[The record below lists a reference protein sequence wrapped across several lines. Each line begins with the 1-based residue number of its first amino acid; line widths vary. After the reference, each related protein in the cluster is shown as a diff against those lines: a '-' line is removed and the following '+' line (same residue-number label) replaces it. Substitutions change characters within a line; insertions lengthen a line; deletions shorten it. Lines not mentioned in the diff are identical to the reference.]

1 MAFKILSQDEIQKL
15 TSVERKN
22 YEQLYAEYQER
33 EAFVNRLE
41 RQRKVKVPRFKIK
54 KRYMKNF
61 LIPQNYNKRFGVFE
75 ADISEFSSNI
85 LNATNCV
92 NKTLSK
98 YKKVDF
104 VNKHSVTLPDIP
116 NVGLKFTNK
125 KINRFY
131 VSKPNKVV
139 SINPKNINCEFSDV
153 QLNLKESYVAT
164 PSLKNVQIGKL
175 ELIKTNGVFIAT
187 AQIPSV
193 KIQNNITKKLPLVF
207 TNVPDEINTDFVPM
221 KLQVL
226 PYIHV
231 SKSYLTKKSIKTY
244 KMTDLPKSE
253 INFPKVSLN
262 RKPINIEINSSEVI
276 IPTSK
281 VENYKLKPVN
291 ITKPKTT
298 YIENN
303 VNEFEKPE
311 MSKVILSSV
320 VIPKTAKI
328 VGKCTTSEKLNQV
341 KVKSIDSPTISF
353 SISEPKIELS
363 HGVVV
368 TPPKINFE
376 YKNSIHRA

>member
-1 MAFKILSQDEIQKL
+1 M
-15 TSVERKN
+15 
-22 YEQLYAEYQER
+22 
-33 EAFVNRLE
+33 
-41 RQRKVKVPRFKIK
+41 
-54 KRYMKNF
+54 
-61 LIPQNYNKRFGVFE
+61 
-75 ADISEFSSNI
+75 
-85 LNATNCV
+85 
-92 NKTLSK
+92 
-98 YKKVDF
+98 
-104 VNKHSVTLPDIP
+104 
-116 NVGLKFTNK
+116 
-125 KINRFY
+125 
-131 VSKPNKVV
+131 
-139 SINPKNINCEFSDV
+139 
-153 QLNLKESYVAT
+153 
-164 PSLKNVQIGKL
+164 
-175 ELIKTNGVFIAT
+175 
-187 AQIPSV
+187 
-193 KIQNNITKKLPLVF
+193 VF

-368 TPPKINFE
+368 NPPKINFE

>member
-368 TPPKINFE
+368 NPSKINFE

>member
-328 VGKCTTSEKLNQV
+328 VGKCTTS
-341 KVKSIDSPTISF
+341 D
-353 SISEPKIELS
+353 
-363 HGVVV
+363 
-368 TPPKINFE
+368 
-376 YKNSIHRA
+376 

>member
-75 ADISEFSSNI
+75 ADIAEFSSNI

-363 HGVVV
+363 HGVVDN
-368 TPPKINFE
+368 PPKINFE

>member
-75 ADISEFSSNI
+75 ADIAEFSSNI

-231 SKSYLTKKSIKTY
+231 SKSYLTKKV
-244 KMTDLPKSE
+244 L
-253 INFPKVSLN
+253 
-262 RKPINIEINSSEVI
+262 
-276 IPTSK
+276 
-281 VENYKLKPVN
+281 KL
-291 ITKPKTT
+291 I
-298 YIENN
+298 
-303 VNEFEKPE
+303 
-311 MSKVILSSV
+311 
-320 VIPKTAKI
+320 
-328 VGKCTTSEKLNQV
+328 
-341 KVKSIDSPTISF
+341 
-353 SISEPKIELS
+353 
-363 HGVVV
+363 
-368 TPPKINFE
+368 
-376 YKNSIHRA
+376 R

>member
-15 TSVERKN
+15 TSAERKN

-75 ADISEFSSNI
+75 TDISEFSSNI

-131 VSKPNKVV
+131 VSMPNKVV

-153 QLNLKESYVAT
+153 QLNLKKSYVAT

-175 ELIKTNGVFIAT
+175 ELIKTNGVSIAT

-193 KIQNNITKKLPLVF
+193 KIQNNITKKLPLVV

-244 KMTDLPKSE
+244 KMTDLPKSGV
-253 INFPKVSLN
+253 NFPKVSLN

-353 SISEPKIELS
+353 SISETKIELS

-368 TPPKINFE
+368 NPPKINFE

>member
-221 KLQVL
+221 KLQTSV
-226 PYIHV
+226 
-231 SKSYLTKKSIKTY
+231 Y
-244 KMTDLPKSE
+244 KG
-253 INFPKVSLN
+253 
-262 RKPINIEINSSEVI
+262 
-276 IPTSK
+276 
-281 VENYKLKPVN
+281 YKR
-291 ITKPKTT
+291 
-298 YIENN
+298 
-303 VNEFEKPE
+303 
-311 MSKVILSSV
+311 
-320 VIPKTAKI
+320 
-328 VGKCTTSEKLNQV
+328 
-341 KVKSIDSPTISF
+341 D
-353 SISEPKIELS
+353 KIEMRVDRVEVSDFPLYLNTVAGGLDRRDQTIGGFS
-363 HGVVV
+363 FVV
-368 TPPKINFE
+368 KIYAVPVVE
-376 YKNSIHRA
+376 IIG

>member
-15 TSVERKN
+15 TSAERKN

-75 ADISEFSSNI
+75 TDISEFSSNI

-131 VSKPNKVV
+131 VSMPNKVV

-153 QLNLKESYVAT
+153 QLNLKKSYVAT

-175 ELIKTNGVFIAT
+175 ELIKTNGVSVAT

-193 KIQNNITKKLPLVF
+193 KIQNNITKKLPLVV

-244 KMTDLPKSE
+244 KMTDLPKSGV
-253 INFPKVSLN
+253 NFPKVSLN

-303 VNEFEKPE
+303 VNEFEKTE

-328 VGKCTTSEKLNQV
+328 VDR
-341 KVKSIDSPTISF
+341 KS
-353 SISEPKIELS
+353 
-363 HGVVV
+363 VV
-368 TPPKINFE
+368 
-376 YKNSIHRA
+376 

>member
-15 TSVERKN
+15 TSAERKN

-153 QLNLKESYVAT
+153 MLNL
-164 PSLKNVQIGKL
+164 L
-175 ELIKTNGVFIAT
+175 
-187 AQIPSV
+187 
-193 KIQNNITKKLPLVF
+193 
-207 TNVPDEINTDFVPM
+207 
-221 KLQVL
+221 
-226 PYIHV
+226 
-231 SKSYLTKKSIKTY
+231 
-244 KMTDLPKSE
+244 
-253 INFPKVSLN
+253 
-262 RKPINIEINSSEVI
+262 
-276 IPTSK
+276 
-281 VENYKLKPVN
+281 
-291 ITKPKTT
+291 
-298 YIENN
+298 
-303 VNEFEKPE
+303 
-311 MSKVILSSV
+311 
-320 VIPKTAKI
+320 
-328 VGKCTTSEKLNQV
+328 
-341 KVKSIDSPTISF
+341 
-353 SISEPKIELS
+353 
-363 HGVVV
+363 
-368 TPPKINFE
+368 
-376 YKNSIHRA
+376 

>member
-1 MAFKILSQDEIQKL
+1 
-15 TSVERKN
+15 
-22 YEQLYAEYQER
+22 
-33 EAFVNRLE
+33 
-41 RQRKVKVPRFKIK
+41 
-54 KRYMKNF
+54 MKNF

-153 QLNLKESYVAT
+153 QLNLKKSYVAT

-175 ELIKTNGVFIAT
+175 ELIKTNGVSVAT

-193 KIQNNITKKLPLVF
+193 KIQNNITKKLPLVV

-244 KMTDLPKSE
+244 KMTDLPKSGV
-253 INFPKVSLN
+253 NFPKVSLN

-368 TPPKINFE
+368 NPPKINFE

>member
-311 MSKVILSSV
+311 MSKVILISV

-363 HGVVV
+363 NGVV
-368 TPPKINFE
+368 INFE

>member
-353 SISEPKIELS
+353 SISEPKIELL

-368 TPPKINFE
+368 NPPKINFE

>member
-368 TPPKINFE
+368 NPHKINFE

>member
-353 SISEPKIELS
+353 SISEQKIELS

-368 TPPKINFE
+368 NPPKINFE

>member
-1 MAFKILSQDEIQKL
+1 
-15 TSVERKN
+15 
-22 YEQLYAEYQER
+22 
-33 EAFVNRLE
+33 
-41 RQRKVKVPRFKIK
+41 
-54 KRYMKNF
+54 
-61 LIPQNYNKRFGVFE
+61 
-75 ADISEFSSNI
+75 
-85 LNATNCV
+85 
-92 NKTLSK
+92 
-98 YKKVDF
+98 
-104 VNKHSVTLPDIP
+104 
-116 NVGLKFTNK
+116 
-125 KINRFY
+125 
-131 VSKPNKVV
+131 
-139 SINPKNINCEFSDV
+139 
-153 QLNLKESYVAT
+153 
-164 PSLKNVQIGKL
+164 
-175 ELIKTNGVFIAT
+175 
-187 AQIPSV
+187 
-193 KIQNNITKKLPLVF
+193 
-207 TNVPDEINTDFVPM
+207 M

-244 KMTDLPKSE
+244 KMTDLPKSGV
-253 INFPKVSLN
+253 NFPKVSLN

-368 TPPKINFE
+368 NPPKINFE